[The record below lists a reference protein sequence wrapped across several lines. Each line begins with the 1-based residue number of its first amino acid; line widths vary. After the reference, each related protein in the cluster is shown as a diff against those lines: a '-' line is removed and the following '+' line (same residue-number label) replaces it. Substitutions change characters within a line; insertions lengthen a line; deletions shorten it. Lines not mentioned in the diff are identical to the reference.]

1 MPLKTTPL
9 ITRSLAAATVLAST
23 AGLTACTD
31 GGSTADDGS
40 VDVLIAQSTAQVPV
54 GETAW
59 AAALAAET
67 GCTVNWNTIDDTA
80 WNQQKNP
87 SLAAGDVPDIALRA
101 VGANDAVQYPG
112 LFEDIALHLDDLPNV
127 QRFFEEKPDARR
139 LVENEKGEIHSLSSS
154 RGSGYAGSG
163 QHMMINR
170 AWLDALGLE
179 IPRTW
184 DELTTVLEAFRTRDP
199 NGNGQAD
206 EIPFNIRRLD
216 TGGFGWYSPFLL
228 LNSTGVVTSFNK
240 GPSSQGIRVSDGEVS
255 SFLVS
260 EEYRRVVGYLHELL
274 AAGLVPADALT
285 KDDSAYYADQ
295 KGDGRNARTG
305 LIFGW
310 SLADFGDLRDQYVA
324 MPAPADSASRPAQ
337 DVVWDGSDNEY
348 EGGKLAVSAAA
359 AGDECVW
366 KVVDALYSEKYSI
379 QQFTGSIPE
388 YVTDDGDSTYTV
400 TEAYRAAVAD
410 GRDPA
415 LADRLA
421 GWIPDSVT
429 LNGDWNRDDLREVDD
444 VYAEQYSHYDHVRDV
459 MPDYVRLSAE
469 DATIVANNDT
479 AVLNYAMQKTS
490 QWIAEGGVDEEWDE
504 YVSQLTSIGLDQNV
518 ELWQK
523 AYDLATAAS

>member
-1 MPLKTTPL
+1 MPLVSNTL
-9 ITRSLAAATVLAST
+9 VRRSLAGATALALT
-23 AGLTACTD
+23 AGLAACTD
-31 GGSTADDGS
+31 SGPAADDGA
-40 VDVLIAQSTAQVPV
+40 VDVLVAQSTAQVPV
-54 GETAW
+54 GETPW

-67 GCTVNWNTIDDTA
+67 GCTVNWNSIDDTA

-101 VGANDAVQYPG
+101 VGTNDAVQYPG
-112 LFEDIALHLDDLPNV
+112 LFEDIAPHLDDLPNV
-127 QRFFEEKPDARR
+127 RRFFEEKPEARR

-154 RGSGYAGSG
+154 RGSGYRGSG

-179 IPRTW
+179 VPRTW
-184 DELTTVLEAFRTRDP
+184 DELTTVLQAFKTQDP

-206 EIPFNIRRLD
+206 EVPFNIRRLE
-216 TGGFGWYSPFLL
+216 TAGFGWYSPFLL
-228 LNSTGVVTSFNK
+228 LNSTGIATSFNK
-240 GPSSQGIRVSDGEVS
+240 GPSAQGIHVSDGRVAN
-255 SFLVS
+255 FLVS
-260 EEYRRVVGYLHELL
+260 DEYRRVVAYLHELL
-274 AAGLVPADALT
+274 AAGLIPADALT
-285 KDDSAYYADQ
+285 KDDSAYYAAQ
-295 KGDGRNARTG
+295 AGDGKTAQIG

-324 MPAPADSASRPAQ
+324 MPAPAASASMSAE
-337 DVVWDGSDNEY
+337 DVVWDGSDNEF

-388 YVTDDGDSTYTV
+388 FVTDDGDGTYSV

-444 VYAEQYSHYDHVRDV
+444 VYTEQYSHYDHVRDL
-459 MPDYVRLSAE
+459 MPDYVRLTAE
-469 DATIVANNDT
+469 DAITAANNDT
-479 AVLNYAMQKTS
+479 AVLNYALQKTS

-504 YVSQLTSIGLDQNV
+504 YVAQLESVGLVQNV